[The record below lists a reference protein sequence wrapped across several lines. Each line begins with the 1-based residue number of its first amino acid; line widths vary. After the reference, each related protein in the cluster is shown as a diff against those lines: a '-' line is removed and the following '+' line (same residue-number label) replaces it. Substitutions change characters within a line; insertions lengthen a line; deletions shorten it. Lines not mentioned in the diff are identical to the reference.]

1 MEEMPMCNIIAYVIA
16 LISSFVNPSN
26 MEVVAAPKTVTVEPT
41 SVVCFTEV
49 THDTLLNEVIE
60 VATEPI
66 TEETK
71 VIEVFTTEAPV
82 EQISEAPEEEVIER
96 EEVFNDKT
104 SPEEIEVDVV
114 DGKDSEGHDLSEENM
129 VTDEEPIMDEEPII
143 PDEPVVDY
151 QIEEVSDYEVEE
163 VSDYEVEEVN
173 DYEVEEVIDCEVVE
187 E

>member
-1 MEEMPMCNIIAYVIA
+1 MCNIIAYVIA

-49 THDTLLNEVIE
+49 THDTLLNKVIE
-60 VATEPI
+60 VATEPT
-66 TEETK
+66 TECEEIYVAETP
-71 VIEVFTTEAPV
+71 TTEAQTTEAIT
-82 EQISEAPEEEVIER
+82 EQVTVAPIDQR
-96 EEVFNDKT
+96 EEIIDDIT
-104 SPEEIEVDVV
+104 SPEEIEVEEID
-114 DGKDSEGHDLSEENM
+114 DCGHDLSEENM

-151 QIEEVSDYEVEE
+151 QIIEEVNDYVVEESEEYEVEE
-163 VSDYEVEEVN
+163 V
-173 DYEVEEVIDCEVVE
+173 VVE